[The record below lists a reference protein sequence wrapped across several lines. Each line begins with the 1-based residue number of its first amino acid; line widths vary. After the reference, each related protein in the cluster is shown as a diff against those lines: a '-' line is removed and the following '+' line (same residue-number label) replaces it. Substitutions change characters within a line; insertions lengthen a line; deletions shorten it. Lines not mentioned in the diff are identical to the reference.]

1 MKNQQL
7 LINGISF
14 PLSQANFAAV
24 YACKKL
30 REAEANNDSRLLSR
44 LPYVTITSKLT
55 SPREV
60 YDQQAIA
67 KTIQHILLLKQS
79 HMR

>member
-30 REAEANNDSRLLSR
+30 REAKAD
-44 LPYVTITSKLT
+44 YVTITSRLT
-55 SPREV
+55 SPMKV
-60 YDQQAIA
+60 HDQQAIA
-67 KTIQHILLLKQS
+67 KTIQHISLLTLSQ
-79 HMR
+79 MR